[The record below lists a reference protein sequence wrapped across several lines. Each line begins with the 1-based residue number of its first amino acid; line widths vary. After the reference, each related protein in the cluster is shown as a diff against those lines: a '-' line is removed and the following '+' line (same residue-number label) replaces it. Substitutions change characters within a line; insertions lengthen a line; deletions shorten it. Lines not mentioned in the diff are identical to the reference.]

1 LKRRIINRWYILPLF
16 IISLFLLF
24 GCETVIQGV
33 RPYQP
38 FPDEILE
45 SPRTLVNEL
54 RKREGLLEN
63 LKAITH
69 LTLNTPDK
77 NLTTKEVFILKKN
90 LALRVETINFFG
102 HPTMYLVSN
111 NKELLVYFPFEG
123 KFLRTEA
130 TRKNLYK
137 WTGVNLNLSQI
148 MKILSGTVPLSIDT
162 KQMRG
167 IYTSREKRY
176 ILQIYNK
183 EEDVLEEIWIEADR
197 FIPARSLL
205 FSPEGE
211 VLLDVEYHHFK
222 KVQDYL
228 LPFSIK
234 VSFPK
239 ENTDIKIVYKKVY
252 INQKLS
258 DDIFHL
264 FIPKKATEIILNESS
279 KLYERDRD

>member
-1 LKRRIINRWYILPLF
+1 MKRRITNRWYILPLSL
-16 IISLFLLF
+16 ISLFLLF

-45 SPRTLVNEL
+45 FPENLVNQL
-54 RKREGLLEN
+54 REREGLLEN
-63 LKAITH
+63 LKTIAH

-77 NLTTKEVFILKKN
+77 NLSTKEVFIIKRD

-111 NKELLVYFPFEG
+111 NKDLLVYFPFEG

-137 WTGVNLNLSQI
+137 WTGVNLNFSQI
-148 MKILSGTVPLSIDT
+148 IKILSGIAPLSMDT
-162 KQMRG
+162 KRIRG
-167 IYTSREKRY
+167 IYKSAEKKY
-176 ILQIYNK
+176 ILQIYNN
-183 EEDVLEEIWIEADR
+183 EENILEEIWIEADR
-197 FIPARSLL
+197 LIPTRSLL
-205 FSPEGE
+205 FSPEGD
-211 VLLDVEYHHFK
+211 VLLDVKYHHFK

-234 VSFPK
+234 IILPK

-252 INQKLS
+252 INQELS
-258 DDIFHL
+258 EDIFRL
-264 FIPKKATEIILNESS
+264 FIPKKAIEIT
-279 KLYERDRD
+279 